1 MPPPRARTA
10 ADLPPF
16 QSLDDLERLAAGVL
30 PPMVLGYYASGA
42 EDEATLADNRAA
54 WRRWRVLP
62 RVMVDVS
69 AVDTRADLLGRT
81 LAAPILVAPMAM
93 QRLAHPDG
101 ELAMAA
107 AAARAGLP
115 MVVSTMG
122 TARLEEVVRAGAA
135 AAAAAAAGGGAGAAS
150 SSSTSPQ
157 PPPPP
162 FLFQLYVTRD
172 RDFTAALVRRAEDA
186 GYAAIVVT
194 VDVPVLGKREAD
206 ERHGFALP
214 PGLRLANLE
223 CLDDGG
229 RPSSPGGGSGVQA
242 SAGAGPA
249 TAPDGSRLA
258 ALFQRSIDAGLTWAF
273 VAWLRTVTALPIW
286 VKGILAPDDALL
298 ALAADVDGIIVSNHG
313 GRQLDGAP
321 AAADC
326 VAPIAAAVRRR
337 IPVLVDGGVR
347 RGADVL
353 RALALGADGVL
364 LGRPALYGLALG
376 GADGAAAALAT
387 LVDELGRA
395 MALAGCA
402 NLADARRVTLL
413 GPGDVPAVS
422 SRL

>member
-1 MPPPRARTA
+1 MPPQPRSA

-16 QSLDDLERLAAGVL
+16 QSLDDLERLATAVL

-54 WRRWRVLP
+54 WRRLRILP

-69 AVDTRADLLGRT
+69 SIDTRTTLFNGRVT

-101 ELAMAA
+101 EAGMAGA
-107 AAARAGLP
+107 AVDAGLG

-122 TARLEEVVRAGAA
+122 TAPLEEVAGAA
-135 AAAAAAAGGGAGAAS
+135 REAAAASAS
-150 SSSTSPQ
+150 SSATGPALPPQ
-157 PPPPP
+157 PPL
-162 FLFQLYVTRD
+162 LFQLYVTRD
-172 RDFTAALVRRAEDA
+172 RAFTASLVRRAEAA
-186 GYAAIVVT
+186 GYGAIVVT

-206 ERHGFALP
+206 ERAGFALP
-214 PGLRLANLE
+214 PGMRLANLE
-223 CLDDGG
+223 GLTDGSDTTG
-229 RPSSPGGGSGVQA
+229 A
-242 SAGAGPA
+242 SASTGAAPT

-258 ALFQRSIDAGLTWAF
+258 ALFQRSIDAGLTWSF
-273 VAWLRTVTALPIW
+273 VAWLKGVTALPIW
-286 VKGILAPDDALL
+286 VKGVLAPDDALL
-298 ALAADVDGIIVSNHG
+298 ALSAGVDGIVVSNHG

-326 VAPIAAAVRRR
+326 VGPIAAAVRRR
-337 IPVLVDGGVR
+337 VPVWVDGGVR

-376 GADGAAAALAT
+376 GRDGAAAALRT
-387 LVDELGRA
+387 LCDELGRV

-402 NLADARRVTLL
+402 TLADARRVALL